1 MASINLGKYNDGVYD
16 EDINQDSTEE
26 TDEEKT
32 FKALVHIRGDGYVR
46 FGLASENEESGSI
59 KFNYNKSNNDTPGRP
74 VEYLMYTRNFRIRA
88 DGSVYI
94 KSDSIGGSSVPDVFV
109 PSEGSDILIEDVEIK
124 YDGSNPTFYF
134 SKATTVKEVTL
145 VLNKDHS
152 PKDTTDGLV
161 FNDVYSGYKVGGLET
176 GSIYYGKLFTTVDGV
191 TSSSDVFMVNI
202 ELSEDDIVSFADG
215 TWSQISKMLDM
226 HYNGIIDI
234 ADYWNI
240 GDEKEIIIDDIEAT
254 TINNTFLPFQ
264 LTQKQKIV
272 IIGLK
277 HDTLSTTM
285 ANGLNKAAVT
295 LQLKDCLNILMP
307 MMTTTASIGA
317 ACAFSQKALPSW
329 LNDYFVPALPT
340 SLQNIIKTTKHA
352 LVQYNPYG
360 WSSNNMGYVEIYRW
374 NAFLLASGEVS
385 DVYDSYYNASESGNV
400 NRYPY
405 YDTEFSRLKYT
416 NSDSSAVDWWLRS
429 SVCYSTKVINNVG
442 NIDNRDPNLQLGV
455 SPAFCI

>member
-1 MASINLGKYNDGVYD
+1 
-16 EDINQDSTEE
+16 
-26 TDEEKT
+26 
-32 FKALVHIRGDGYVR
+32 
-46 FGLASENEESGSI
+46 
-59 KFNYNKSNNDTPGRP
+59 
-74 VEYLMYTRNFRIRA
+74 
-88 DGSVYI
+88 
-94 KSDSIGGSSVPDVFV
+94 
-109 PSEGSDILIEDVEIK
+109 
-124 YDGSNPTFYF
+124 
-134 SKATTVKEVTL
+134 
-145 VLNKDHS
+145 
-152 PKDTTDGLV
+152 
-161 FNDVYSGYKVGGLET
+161 
-176 GSIYYGKLFTTVDGV
+176 
-191 TSSSDVFMVNI
+191 MVNI

-307 MMTTTASIGA
+307 MMTTTAPIGA

-352 LVQYNPYG
+352 LVQYNP
-360 WSSNNMGYVEIYRW
+360 
-374 NAFLLASGEVS
+374 
-385 DVYDSYYNASESGNV
+385 ESV
-400 NRYPY
+400 K
-405 YDTEFSRLKYT
+405 F
-416 NSDSSAVDWWLRS
+416 
-429 SVCYSTKVINNVG
+429 I
-442 NIDNRDPNLQLGV
+442 
-455 SPAFCI
+455 F